1 MLKSYSETNIGRK
14 RQLNQDYVFSSGKP
28 IGNMPN
34 LFIVADGMGGHKAGD
49 YASRYTVETI
59 EREIKASFEKN
70 PSIIIQKAIRTAN
83 KEIRQ
88 RASEDPN
95 LYGMG
100 TTVVVATVIGRYLQ
114 VANVGDSRLYIA
126 NGQEIRQITRDH
138 SLVEEMVRLG
148 GIKREEARLHP
159 DKNIITRAI
168 GAKDDVDIDFFTV
181 ELRPSDRILMCSD
194 GLTNMVEDQE
204 ILKVLNEHQ
213 DDKTLV
219 ETARAL
225 IDTANQNGGVKS
237 VTEGERKVEYS
248 DDNYD
253 YLKEYAIRLKPFVS
267 RKVKVPSEVIA
278 DDKSV

>member
-1 MLKSYSETNIGRK
+1 MKTFSITDIGQK
-14 RQLNQDYVFSSGKP
+14 RSSNQDYVFSSEQP
-28 IGNMPN
+28 IGNLPN

-194 GLTNMVEDQE
+194 GLTNMVEDHD